1 MPQRASAGD
10 AECLFVHLF
19 PQFFTGLK
27 VQNIFCRNIGY
38 PACFRIAAFASGFV
52 MKAKAAEAAQF
63 NSVTLGK
70 LATQRIKNALHSQ
83 FQVIGGELWI

>member
-1 MPQRASAGD
+1 
-10 AECLFVHLF
+10 
-19 PQFFTGLK
+19 
-27 VQNIFCRNIGY
+27 
-38 PACFRIAAFASGFV
+38 